1 MRTFMRWMPD
11 PPTEVDRGNGVTQF
25 LYPPIEDTGE
35 IIKTFPI
42 NESKRIIQFPERKPA
57 RKKTLGWIF
66 LTAIMAMYVFGL
78 VFLKEL
84 LFWHDGI
91 LYKPVKICAYG
102 RYQGELVAVGIRVLS
117 DIGILTGRFD
127 IVSDHIHGIHDLD
140 LLKLYILALTGS
152 HQRIYRPAH
161 LYLLSVP

>member
-91 LYKPVKICAYG
+91 LYKPYWIATYLITFLDMYANFRDNTKKKNRPSG
-102 RYQGELVAVGIRVLS
+102 NQNDSELVTDRAI
-117 DIGILTGRFD
+117 
-127 IVSDHIHGIHDLD
+127 
-140 LLKLYILALTGS
+140 K
-152 HQRIYRPAH
+152 
-161 LYLLSVP
+161 